1 MVDFVLNAKDRN
13 EVGKGASRRLRR
25 LAQEV
30 PAIVYGGKNAPQK
43 ISLMHKE
50 ISLALN
56 NEAFYSHILTLNI
69 DDKNED
75 VILKDVQRHPARP
88 IILHVDFLRVDKAQ
102 KLTTRVPLHFI
113 NEETC
118 VGIKIGGGII
128 ARSMTD
134 LEIECLPGDLPEYIE
149 VDMENIDIGDII
161 HISDLPIPAGVES
174 VALQYGEDHDLSVVT
189 VNKRKEEVEE
199 DVDTAEIDADADT
212 EADDASS
219 DAQDA
224 DDNTGDED

>member
-25 LAQEV
+25 LSQEI

-50 ISLALN
+50 ISHALD

-69 DDKNED
+69 DEKSED
-75 VILKDVQRHPARP
+75 VILKDVQRHPAKP
-88 IILHVDFLRVDKAQ
+88 IILHVDFLRVDKMQ

-113 NEETC
+113 NEEACTG
-118 VGIKIGGGII
+118 VKIGGGII

-149 VDMENIDIGDII
+149 VDMLDIDIGHII
-161 HISDLPIPAGVES
+161 HISDLPIPSGVES
-174 VALQYGEDHDLSVVT
+174 VALQHGEDHDLPVVT

-199 DVDTAEIDADADT
+199 DVDTVETEAEEDADSDA
-212 EADDASS
+212 EADDK
-219 DAQDA
+219 
-224 DDNTGDED
+224 TGDED

>member
-25 LAQEV
+25 LSQEI

-43 ISLMHKE
+43 ISLTHKE

-69 DDKNED
+69 DEKSED
-75 VILKDVQRHPARP
+75 VILKDVQRHPAKP

-113 NEETC
+113 NEEAC
-118 VGIKIGGGII
+118 IGVKTSGGII

-149 VDMENIDIGDII
+149 VDMLDIDIGHII

-174 VALQYGEDHDLSVVT
+174 VALQHGEGHDLPVVT

-199 DVDTAEIDADADT
+199 DVDTAEIDAEADAD
-212 EADDASS
+212 ADA

-224 DDNTGDED
+224 DDKAGDED

>member
-25 LAQEV
+25 LSQEI

-50 ISLALN
+50 ISHALD

-69 DDKNED
+69 DEKSED
-75 VILKDVQRHPARP
+75 VILKDVQRHPAKP
-88 IILHVDFLRVDKAQ
+88 IILHVDFLRVDKMQ

-113 NEETC
+113 NEEAC
-118 VGIKIGGGII
+118 VGVKTSGGII

-149 VDMENIDIGDII
+149 VDMLDIDIGHIV
-161 HISDLPIPAGVES
+161 HISDLPIPSGVES
-174 VALQYGEDHDLSVVT
+174 VALQHGEDHDLPVVT

-199 DVDTAEIDADADT
+199 DVDTVETEAEEDADSDA
-212 EADDASS
+212 EADDK
-219 DAQDA
+219 
-224 DDNTGDED
+224 TGDED

>member
-25 LAQEV
+25 LSQEI

-50 ISLALN
+50 ISHALD

-69 DDKNED
+69 DEKSED
-75 VILKDVQRHPARP
+75 VILKDVQRHPAKP
-88 IILHVDFLRVDKAQ
+88 IILHVDFLRVDKLQ

-113 NEETC
+113 NEEAC
-118 VGIKIGGGII
+118 VGVKTSGGII

-149 VDMENIDIGDII
+149 VDMLDIDIGHIV
-161 HISDLPIPAGVES
+161 HISDLPIPSGVES
-174 VALQYGEDHDLSVVT
+174 VALQHGEDHDLPVVT

-199 DVDTAEIDADADT
+199 DVDTVETEAEEDADSDA
-212 EADDASS
+212 EADDK
-219 DAQDA
+219 
-224 DDNTGDED
+224 TGDED

>member
-1 MVDFVLNAKDRN
+1 MSGEFTLDAQTRTDL
-13 EVGKGASRRLRR
+13 GKGASRRLRR
-25 LAQEV
+25 LSQEI

-50 ISLALN
+50 ISHALD

-69 DDKNED
+69 DEKSED
-75 VILKDVQRHPARP
+75 VILKDVQRHPAKP
-88 IILHVDFLRVDKAQ
+88 IILHVDFLRVDKLQ

-113 NEETC
+113 NEEAC
-118 VGIKIGGGII
+118 VGVKTSGGII

-149 VDMENIDIGDII
+149 VDMLDIDIGHIV
-161 HISDLPIPAGVES
+161 HISDLPIPSGVES
-174 VALQYGEDHDLSVVT
+174 VALQHGEDHDLPVVT

-199 DVDTAEIDADADT
+199 DVDTVETEAEEDADSDA
-212 EADDASS
+212 EADDK
-219 DAQDA
+219 
-224 DDNTGDED
+224 TGDED